1 MRLFGSDRV
10 SAVMGRLNMPE
21 GEPITHKLISRSIEG
36 AQKKVEARNFGIR
49 KTLLEYDDVMNKQ
62 REAVYSSRNAA
73 LEKEDLKESVLQ
85 MIRDVVSVESYN
97 RLSGE
102 TSGDWDVEGLQER
115 FKELYDID
123 IDGEALRN
131 LTVEGSIEDIY
142 SQLIRI
148 YEDKEKSLSS
158 ELLRRLE
165 KYILLEVTD
174 SRWRENLRTL
184 DQLKEGIHLRAYG
197 QSNPLVQYQLLS
209 SEVYEDMLK
218 TIREEVTSF
227 LFKIRI
233 KEEEERKVEVH
244 RPQERMRF
252 IHQGSDSEV
261 EDDRHEPRKTSK
273 VGRND
278 MCSCGSGKKFK
289 NCCGR

>member
-1 MRLFGSDRV
+1 MDKGVEYVSGDIAIELYRKRYMLEKLFIGKKY
-10 SAVMGRLNMPE
+10 G
-21 GEPITHKLISRSIEG
+21 IEEV
-36 AQKKVEARNFGIR
+36 KHFCK
-49 KTLLEYDDVMNKQ
+49 KTLD
-62 REAVYSSRNAA
+62 
-73 LEKEDLKESVLQ
+73 DLKESVLQ

-227 LFKIRI
+227 LFKIRKI
-233 KEEEERKVEVH
+233 
-244 RPQERMRF
+244 
-252 IHQGSDSEV
+252 
-261 EDDRHEPRKTSK
+261 
-273 VGRND
+273 GRAHV
-278 MCSCGSGKKFK
+278 
-289 NCCGR
+289 